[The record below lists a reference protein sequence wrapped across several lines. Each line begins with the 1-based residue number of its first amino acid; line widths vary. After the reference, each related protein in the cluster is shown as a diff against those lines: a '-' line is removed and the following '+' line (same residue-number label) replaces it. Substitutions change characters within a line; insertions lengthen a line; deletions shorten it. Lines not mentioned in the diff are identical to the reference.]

1 MALSENNGHSVSPRD
16 VVRSWAEFFHIV
28 KPPLPPAEVV
38 FLETG
43 IVPEGSGRIET
54 RPVYELDMKNPPPEG
69 QLYLWHA
76 EDDNNLPAELREIT
90 IFIPNATKAITD
102 VPVTRAETPH
112 RQSVPHSINL
122 VLGLQLTPEGK
133 R

>member
-1 MALSENNGHSVSPRD
+1 MALSENNRHSVSPRD

-28 KPPLPPAEVV
+28 KPPPPSADVV

-43 IVPEGSGRIET
+43 VVLEGSGRIEK

-76 EDDNNLPAELREIT
+76 EDNDSLPAELKEIA
-90 IFIPNATKAITD
+90 IFIPNAPETTVD
-102 VPVTRAETPH
+102 VPVARAKTPQLQPTRLSTNP
-112 RQSVPHSINL
+112 
-122 VLGLQLTPEGK
+122 VLGL
-133 R
+133 